1 METRLGQ
8 GWEETA
14 GGVTAPRG
22 FRAAAVRCGI
32 RQAEGDDLGLL
43 VCDVQGTAAAT
54 FTTNR
59 VAAAPVRWSRETIR
73 QGRVRAAVVNAGC
86 ANACTG
92 ERGLRDV
99 EATAAAAAKALGLEP
114 ASFLIAS
121 TGIIGHF
128 LPMDKLLAGIPRA
141 AALLDGSIG
150 AGERFARAIMTT
162 DTKLKQAALRCNV
175 GSSGIGIVTLGGAT
189 KGSGMI
195 APRMATTLSFLTTD
209 AKIEGP
215 LLGEILRRAIERTF
229 NRITVDMYQS
239 TNDTALCLASGLA
252 AAPPIEAGTEG
263 ARRFEAALTEL
274 CGRLALKIVEDGEGA
289 TRLVRID
296 VVGAPTEAD
305 AVAVGRAIADAPL
318 CKCALH
324 SGDPNWGRFLYAAG
338 NACPTLDEARTRLF
352 IGDKLAYAA
361 GGPAGTPASELA
373 AAMAGREVVL
383 RIELGL
389 GSASAS
395 VWTCDLSKE
404 YVAINADYPT

>member
-1 METRLGQ
+1 MPTRTDN

-22 FRAAAVRCGI
+22 FRAAAARCGI
-32 RQAEGDDLGLL
+32 RQAEADDLGLL

-59 VAAAPVRWSRETIR
+59 VTAAPVRWSRETIR
-73 QGRVRAAVVNAGC
+73 QGRVRAAVVNSGC

-114 ASFLIAS
+114 AHFLIAS
-121 TGIIGHF
+121 TGIIGHY
-128 LPMDKLLAGIPRA
+128 LPMDKLLAGIPKA
-141 AALLDGSIG
+141 AALLDGSIE

-162 DTKLKQAALRCNV
+162 DTKLKEAALRCHV
-175 GSSGIGIVTLGGAT
+175 GGGIATLGGAT
-189 KGSGMI
+189 KGAGMI
-195 APRMATTLSFLTTD
+195 APQMATTLTFLTTD
-209 AKIEGP
+209 AKIARP
-215 LLGEILRRAIERTF
+215 LLDEILRRAIGRTY
-229 NRITVDMYQS
+229 NRITIDNHQS

-252 AAPPIEAGTEG
+252 AAPAIEAGTEA

-274 CGRLALKIVEDGEGA
+274 CGRLARKIVEDGEGA

-296 VVGAPTEAD
+296 VVGATSEAE
-305 AVAVGRAIADAPL
+305 AVAVGRAIADSPL

-324 SGDPNWGRFLYAAG
+324 SGDPNWGRFVSAAG
-338 NACPTLDEARTRLF
+338 YACPTLEEARTRLF

-361 GGPAGTPASELA
+361 GGPAETPPSDLA

-389 GSASAS
+389 GPASAS

-404 YVAINADYPT
+404 YISINADYPT